1 MNSWEGKHI
10 WIWEL
15 DKCGSPQ
22 DIVSRSVALSL
33 TGLIVKGW
41 DGSNYWKQIESF
53 IEIAHKAGITIGAW
67 GYSYGKNPS
76 GEAEAAKRCLNAGAD
91 WLVIDAEVEYEKNPG
106 LADAVLQAFKNL
118 GAILGYTSF
127 GIPSY
132 HGKFP
137 WQKFSAACKVALP
150 QVYWGDFKMAVDKAL
165 SKSLADLKPY
175 GLPIM
180 PAGQLY
186 GNVSL
191 NDIAKFADL
200 CESAGVPGVSYWDW
214 QHAGPERLAAVG
226 GAGYRRRVD
235 TVSDW
240 AKASWDKA
248 TAKGILDG
256 ANPQGPVTR
265 EMLAVILDKCGLP
278 DTVEIPQE
286 AVEALKTKG
295 LITGDHPAGA
305 RTTWG
310 EFATVLGRLK

>member
-1 MNSWEGKHI
+1 MNPWEGKHI
-10 WIWEL
+10 WIWQL
-15 DKCGSPQ
+15 DQCKSPA
-22 DIVSRSVALSL
+22 DVVSQAVALDL

-41 DGSNYWKQIESF
+41 DGSNYWKQIEL
-53 IEIAHKAGITIGAW
+53 ITEMAHKAGLIVSAW

-91 WLVIDAEVEYEKNPG
+91 WLVIDAEVEYERNPE

-165 SKSLADLKPY
+165 LKSLADLKKY
-175 GLPIM
+175 GLTIM
-180 PAGQLY
+180 PVGQLY
-186 GNVSL
+186 GDVTL

-200 CESAGVPGVSYWDW
+200 CERAGLPGLSYWDW
-214 QHAGPERLAAVG
+214 QHAGAEKLAAVG
-226 GAGYRRRVD
+226 GARYKRRAD

-248 TAKGILDG
+248 AAKGILDG
-256 ANPQGPVTR
+256 TDPQGPVTR
-265 EMLAVILDKCGLP
+265 EMLAVILDKCGLL
-278 DTVEIPQE
+278 DAAEIPQE
-286 AVEALKTKG
+286 VVDAFKSKG
-295 LITGDHPAGA
+295 LLTSDHPAGA

-310 EFATVLGRLK
+310 ELASVLGKLK